1 MKYAIIKL
9 QGKQYQ
15 VAAGDKLTV
24 DLLPQVAGE
33 TLTVSD
39 VLLVA
44 DGDNVQVGTPTVKG
58 ASVTLKVW
66 ESGKDVKI
74 DVFKYK
80 SKSKYR
86 KMHGHRQ
93 RITNLEVVS
102 VDA

>member
-15 VAAGDKLTV
+15 VSEGDKLTV
-24 DLLPQVAGE
+24 DLLPGEAGA
-33 TLTVSD
+33 TIDVSD

-44 DGDNVQVGTPTVKG
+44 DGENVQVGTPTVTG
-58 ASVTLKVW
+58 ASVALKIV
-66 ESGKDVKI
+66 ESGKDAKL

-93 RITNLEVVS
+93 RITNVEVVKI
-102 VDA
+102 A